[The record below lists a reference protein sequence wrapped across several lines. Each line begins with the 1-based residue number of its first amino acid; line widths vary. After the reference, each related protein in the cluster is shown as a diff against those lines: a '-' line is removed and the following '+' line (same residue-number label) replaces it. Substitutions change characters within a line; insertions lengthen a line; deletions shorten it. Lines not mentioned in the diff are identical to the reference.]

1 MTEKT
6 HVSAVFCGV
15 DKAFILTVPP
25 HGIRKGWKLF
35 MSENLDN
42 RDGRSER
49 DDSDKRERGMGVEER
64 MDDLQAD
71 RKQQTP
77 VRQASQDRRGNVY
90 RDIAERTGGDVY
102 IGVVGPVRTGKSTF
116 IKKFMEELVLPNIS
130 GGYSRDRARDELPQ
144 SAAGKT
150 VMTTE
155 PKFIPNEAVPINVG
169 GGGELRVRMIDCV
182 GYIVPG
188 ALGAIENEKP
198 RMVHT
203 PWSDRPLPFIEAAE
217 EGTHRV
223 ICEHSTIGM
232 VVTTDG
238 TIGDIPRAAYEEA
251 EARVIRELTEIGKPF
266 AIVLNSAHPESEA
279 AIALGHSLEES
290 WGVPVALVNCT
301 ELDGEDIREILA
313 MILDEFPVS
322 EVSIKLPDWIAT
334 LDPASPIRRSIDES
348 VRSSAAAVGKAGE
361 IAAAFS
367 RLAENEYIGEVH
379 IDRVDLGSGRAA
391 VSICAVP
398 GLLYRVLGDTYGI
411 EIGGEADLLAKLSE
425 LTEIKKKYDRIAS
438 ALADVESKGYGIV
451 MPGIDELKLEE
462 PQSVRQAGGFGVR
475 VRATAESI
483 HMIRAGIEAE
493 INPIVGSEEQ
503 ARELIGY
510 LLREGE
516 KDVGAVW
523 RSNMF
528 GRSLYELVSD
538 GLRSKLE
545 NIPDDARQK
554 LSETLERIVNEG
566 SGGLICIL
574 L

>member
-1 MTEKT
+1 MSDMQDMREFRDAREGAGAMEADTKL
-6 HVSAVFCGV
+6 GV
-15 DKAFILTVPP
+15 E
-25 HGIRKGWKLF
+25 IRQA
-35 MSENLDN
+35 EN
-42 RDGRSER
+42 DGERNSDQISQIRQTRQARRESSER
-49 DDSDKRERGMGVEER
+49 SGG
-64 MDDLQAD
+64 
-71 RKQQTP
+71 
-77 VRQASQDRRGNVY
+77 VY

-102 IGVVGPVRTGKSTF
+102 IGVVGPVRSGKSTF
-116 IKKFMEELVLPNIS
+116 IKKFMEELVIPNIS
-130 GGYSRDRARDELPQ
+130 AGYSRERARDELPQ

-155 PKFIPNEAVPINVG
+155 PKFIPNEAVPITVG

-203 PWSDRPLPFIEAAE
+203 PWSDKPVPFVEAAE

-223 ICEHSTIGM
+223 ISDHSTIGM

-251 EARVIRELTEIGKPF
+251 EARVIRELSDIGKPF
-266 AIVLNSAHPESEA
+266 AIVLNSAHPESET

-301 ELDGEDIREILA
+301 ELDGDDIREILA
-313 MILDEFPVS
+313 MILNEFPIS
-322 EVSIKLPDWIAT
+322 EVSLKLPDWIVSLNPT
-334 LDPASPIRRSIDES
+334 SPIRRSVNDSICT
-348 VRSSAAAVGKAGE
+348 AAAAASKAGE
-361 IAAAFS
+361 IAEVYS
-367 RLAENEYIGEVH
+367 RLADNEYIGGVH
-379 IDRVDLGSGRAA
+379 IERIDLGNGSATISLDAA
-391 VSICAVP
+391 P
-398 GLLYRVLGDTYGI
+398 GLFYRVLGDSCGL
-411 EIGGEADLLAKLSE
+411 EIGSESDLLAKLGE

-438 ALADVESKGYGIV
+438 ALEDVETKGYGIV

-462 PQSVRQAGGFGVR
+462 PQSVRQAGGYGVR
-475 VRATAESI
+475 LRATAESI

-510 LLREGE
+510 LLRETE
-516 KDVGAVW
+516 NDAGAVW

-528 GRSLYELVSD
+528 GRSLYELVND
-538 GLRSKLE
+538 GLRAKLE
-545 NIPDDARQK
+545 NIPEDARAK

-566 SGGLICIL
+566 TGGLICIL

>member
-1 MTEKT
+1 
-6 HVSAVFCGV
+6 
-15 DKAFILTVPP
+15 
-25 HGIRKGWKLF
+25 
-35 MSENLDN
+35 MSEDRDIREVPQMRESAGTDGGAVLGQAEYKKESSGDSITKNTDQAPPTQRVCQIYGEMLD
-42 RDGRSER
+42 
-49 DDSDKRERGMGVEER
+49 
-64 MDDLQAD
+64 AD
-71 RKQQTP
+71 ARH
-77 VRQASQDRRGNVY
+77 GGVY

-130 GGYSRDRARDELPQ
+130 GGYSRERARDELPQ

-155 PKFIPNEAVPINVG
+155 PKFIPNEAVPITVG

-203 PWSDRPLPFIEAAE
+203 PWSDDPIPFTEAAE

-223 ICEHSTIGM
+223 ITEHSTIGM
-232 VVTTDG
+232 VITTDG
-238 TIGDIPRAAYEEA
+238 TIGDIPRSAYEEA
-251 EARVIRELTEIGKPF
+251 EARVIRELSDIGKPF
-266 AIVLNSAHPESEA
+266 AIVLNSAHPESDA
-279 AIALGHSLEES
+279 AIALGHSLEEN

-313 MILDEFPVS
+313 MILDEFPVT
-322 EVSIKLPDWIAT
+322 EVSITLPDWIT
-334 LDPASPIRRSIDES
+334 SLEGTHPIRRSINES
-348 VRSSAAAVGKAGE
+348 ICVSAAAVSRMGE
-361 IAAAFS
+361 ISEAYS
-367 RLAENEYIGEVH
+367 RLADNEYIGAVH
-379 IDRVDLGSGRAA
+379 IDRIDLGSGSAA
-391 VSICAVP
+391 VTLDAAP
-398 GLLYRVLGDTYGI
+398 GVFYRVLGDSCGL
-411 EIGGEADLLAKLSE
+411 EIGGEADLLAKLGE
-425 LTEIKKKYDRIAS
+425 LSKIKKKYDRIAL
-438 ALADVESKGYGIV
+438 ALADAEEKGYGIV

-475 VRATAESI
+475 LRASAESI

-503 ARELIGY
+503 ARELISY
-510 LLREGE
+510 LLRETE
-516 KDVGAVW
+516 KDAGAVW

-528 GRSLYELVSD
+528 GRSLYELVND
-538 GLRSKLE
+538 GLHAKLE
-545 NIPDDARQK
+545 NIPDDARTK

-566 SGGLICIL
+566 TGGLICIL